1 MRTRT
6 TAGRMKKI
14 ISIEMDKV
22 KAIAVLYGSDSS
34 EWEISCRSGEYT
46 ASRIDETR
54 YDVYE
59 IFARF
64 GKWNLVA
71 MRKAG
76 TMRTTFPEGARPEV
90 DKTDFSVMVLA
101 EKVTFDFVYIMQHGA
116 PGETGLL
123 QGYFEMLGIPFS
135 TCSAFVTTVAFDKY
149 ACKSYLRDADF
160 VKLAPDAFV
169 RKGDDVEAFSK
180 KAVERLGLP
189 LFVKPT
195 DGGSSFGITKV
206 SKAED
211 LPTAIRY
218 AFSEGSTVIV
228 EKGIAPEH
236 ELTCAVYTDAAG
248 VKALPVIE
256 IISETGWFDYDA
268 KYNGLSREVCP
279 AEIPDE
285 LAAKVQDI
293 SCRIYRHLGCK
304 GLVRMDYIAA
314 ADGIYFLEVN
324 IIPGMTNASLVP
336 KMVRAAGMDMT
347 SFLTTIIEN
356 S

>member
-1 MRTRT
+1 
-6 TAGRMKKI
+6 MKKI

-206 SKAED
+206 NKAED

>member
-1 MRTRT
+1 MAKYKT
-6 TAGRMKKI
+6 
-14 ISIEMDKV
+14 
-22 KAIAVLYGSDSS
+22 IAVIYGSDSS

-46 ASRIDETR
+46 ASRIDENR

-64 GKWNLVA
+64 GQWNLVA

-76 TMRTTFPEGARPEV
+76 AMRTPFPEGARPEV
-90 DKTDFSVMVLA
+90 DKTDFSVMVLG
-101 EKVTFDFVYIMQHGA
+101 EKVTFDFVYIIQHGA

-123 QGYFEMLGIPFS
+123 QGYFEMLRIPFS

-149 ACKSYLRDADF
+149 SCKSYLRDADF

-169 RKGDDVEAFSK
+169 RRGDDVDAFAK
-180 KAVERLGLP
+180 KALEKLGLP

-195 DGGSSFGITKV
+195 DGGSSFGISKV
-206 SKAED
+206 TKAED
-211 LPTAIRY
+211 LPTAIRF

-228 EKGIAPEH
+228 EKAITPEH
-236 ELTCAVYTDAAG
+236 ELTCAVYTDAEG

-256 IISETGWFDYDA
+256 IISESGWFDYDA

-279 AEIPDE
+279 AEIPDA
-285 LAAKVQDI
+285 LALEIQDI

-304 GLVRMDYIAA
+304 GLVRMDYISA

-336 KMVRAAGMDMT
+336 KMVRAAGLDMT
-347 SFLTTIIEN
+347 AFLTTIIEN
-356 S
+356 A

>member
-248 VKALPVIE
+248 VKALPRSFRRPAGSTMTRSTTASAARSAPPRFRTSSPRRCRTSPVASTATSAAKALCE
-256 IISETGWFDYDA
+256 WTISPRQTA
-268 KYNGLSREVCP
+268 STSSKSTLSRV
-279 AEIPDE
+279 
-285 LAAKVQDI
+285 
-293 SCRIYRHLGCK
+293 
-304 GLVRMDYIAA
+304 
-314 ADGIYFLEVN
+314 
-324 IIPGMTNASLVP
+324 
-336 KMVRAAGMDMT
+336 
-347 SFLTTIIEN
+347 
-356 S
+356 